1 MEKVNKSVVDG
12 KRRRKRISKMNS
24 SALLEVQR
32 DIVELQLARLE
43 LKRRREWLRLQKQIH
58 KRDSFKHY
66 VV

>member
-1 MEKVNKSVVDG
+1 MENVNESTVDG
-12 KRRRKRISKMNS
+12 KKRRKRISKMNS

-58 KRDSFKHY
+58 KRDGFKHY
-66 VV
+66 IV

>member
-58 KRDSFKHY
+58 KRDGFKHY
-66 VV
+66 IV